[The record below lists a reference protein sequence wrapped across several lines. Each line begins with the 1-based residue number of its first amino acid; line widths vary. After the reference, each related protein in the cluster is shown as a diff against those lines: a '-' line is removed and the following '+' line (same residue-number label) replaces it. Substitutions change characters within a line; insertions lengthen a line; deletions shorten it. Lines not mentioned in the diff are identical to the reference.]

1 MKIDTEACNALEL
14 AYKISL
20 TKELDSGDSNNRL
33 TISVE
38 TKDFKYIGTELQ
50 VQVFMYTDKRSALS
64 ETSKIK
70 WSYKNK
76 NVKAPKFDVQLD

>member
-1 MKIDTEACNALEL
+1 MDTEACNALEL
-14 AYKISL
+14 AYQISL

-38 TKDFKYIGTELQ
+38 TKDFKYIGTELR
-50 VQVFMYTDKRSALS
+50 VQVFMNTDKRRAFS

-70 WSYKNK
+70 WSFKN
-76 NVKAPKFDVQLD
+76 NSVVAPKFDVQL